1 MKALKYI
8 LLFLL
13 IIVVI
18 GAIYLA
24 TLNGKYD
31 VKRSALVKAEPEVV
45 FNELNDYKTWEVWGP
60 WNEEDPT
67 LVAEYPANTV
77 GEGASYTWTGKE
89 GTGMMRTLKVEKP
102 TRLDQEVVFNTPLG
116 DMKSDVYWILEKVKE
131 GTHVTWGMSGE
142 MGFFTRWMA
151 KSMED
156 QLGPMEARGLELLD
170 AHIQKKVKVFSI
182 ENVGVVE
189 YSGGYYLGTTM
200 SSRIDEIGV
209 KYPIMMLKMK
219 AFIDENKVRST
230 GSPFTLYHK
239 YDETNGT
246 AIYSVCYPVAE
257 KMVTPLSSN
266 VTSGLMPA
274 GTYFKTIL
282 KGGYENSDNA
292 WKGAMEAAAKLT
304 EYQSIENGEP
314 FEIYVN
320 SPATTPNPADL
331 ITEIYIPVQPKA
343 ITAITTE

>member
-1 MKALKYI
+1 
-8 LLFLL
+8 
-13 IIVVI
+13 
-18 GAIYLA
+18 
-24 TLNGKYD
+24 
-31 VKRSALVKAEPEVV
+31 
-45 FNELNDYKTWEVWGP
+45 
-60 WNEEDPT
+60 
-67 LVAEYPANTV
+67 
-77 GEGASYTWTGKE
+77 
-89 GTGMMRTLKVEKP
+89 MMRTLKVEKP